1 MESQEFRG
9 CDMCGAVWCIEID
22 SGGESK
28 KIRFV
33 GDSYIG
39 RDGVTVL
46 YAIHHIDSG
55 VTRLGDVV

>member
-1 MESQEFRG
+1 
-9 CDMCGAVWCIEID
+9 MCGAVWCIEID